1 MLIHALLA
9 GSLFA
14 HAAVFQ
20 GPVELAGTSRA
31 DSSRLRRS
39 AESAQRSF
47 ESFRRSRF
55 PMSVGDGGGPC
66 DVRIGRYCYW
76 RGDDADEAPPPE
88 DQPDVT
94 KRRDALIAQ
103 LDSTS
108 GRLSGDAW
116 IAGQLVRYFVD
127 ARRTDDAI
135 RYATNRCIA
144 GRAWCAALA
153 GFAAHADKRYAFAD
167 SAFGVALATMELPE
181 RCRWLDITDLLDGPL
196 ADRFERT
203 PCDARDSLARQ
214 ILTLGA
220 PLYSVT
226 TTDLLTEHLARYV
239 RAKIAEHSATSDG
252 EVWGDDARHLVMRYG
267 WPQWYSRGLPR
278 MSLDSRAP
286 ITGHDAG
293 MPYDFLP
300 SEHAVDHEARIRS
313 DDWTLDNRFARTGYA
328 PAYARS
334 MHELPSQIARF
345 RRGDSTL
352 VVAAW
357 DARQDTTLI
366 GRPLRA
372 SLVVAGANS
381 PAVVTKQDS
390 ATATGRLVSTARAD
404 SGIVSLELLAD
415 HDRRAA
421 RRREGFTA
429 LDGNVVALSDL
440 LLYKADASPNAD
452 FVTARDNALA
462 STEVPLA
469 RAVGV
474 YWEAYGLRERAE
486 TVHYTV
492 SVQQTGVSWLR
503 HAIERAHLADPTT
516 GLRLQW
522 DEVPEQHDGVAARGV
537 RVDLSRLRSGTYE
550 LAVTAETDRGLTT
563 TKREI
568 VVR

>member
-1 MLIHALLA
+1 MLTHALLA

-14 HAAVFQ
+14 HAGAYQ
-20 GPVELAGTSRA
+20 GPVELASVSRA
-31 DSSRLRRS
+31 DSVHLRRS

-55 PMSVGDGGGPC
+55 PVRGGDGGGPC
-66 DVRIGRYCYW
+66 DVRVGRYCYW

-88 DQPDVT
+88 DPPEI
-94 KRRDALIAQ
+94 KSRRDALITQ
-103 LDSTS
+103 LDSAS
-108 GRLSGDAW
+108 GRLSGDSW

-127 ARRTDDAI
+127 AHRTDDAI
-135 RYATNRCIA
+135 RFATTRCSA

-153 GFAAHADKRYAFAD
+153 GFAAHADKRYVVAD
-167 SAFGVALATMELPE
+167 SAFGVALAAMELPE

-196 ADRFERT
+196 ADRFDHM
-203 PCDARDSLARQ
+203 PCEARDSLARQ

-220 PLYSVT
+220 PLYSVS
-226 TTDLLTEHLARYV
+226 TTDLLTEHLTRYA
-239 RAKIAEHSATSDG
+239 RAKIAEHSATADG
-252 EVWGDDARHLVMRYG
+252 EAWGDDVKHLVMRYG
-267 WPQWYSRGLPR
+267 WPQWYSRGFPSMMLETR
-278 MSLDSRAP
+278 MS

-293 MPYDFLP
+293 MPYDFIP
-300 SEHAVDHEARIRS
+300 SEHAVDHEAEITS
-313 DDWTLDNRFARTGYA
+313 EDWTLDNRLARTGYA

-334 MHELPSQIARF
+334 MHDLPSQIARF

-352 VVAAW
+352 IVAAW
-357 DARQDTTLI
+357 DARRDTTLI
-366 GRPLRA
+366 GRPLLA
-372 SLVVAGANS
+372 SLVVAGDGS
-381 PAVVTKQDS
+381 PMAVTKQDS
-390 ATATGRLVSTARAD
+390 AAATGRLVCVARAD
-404 SGIVSLELLAD
+404 SGVVSLELLAD

-429 LDGNVVALSDL
+429 LDGRAVALSDL
-440 LLYKADASPNAD
+440 LLYKADASANAD

-462 STEVPLA
+462 STEIPLA

-474 YWEAYGLRERAE
+474 YWEAYGLRERGE
-486 TVHYTV
+486 PVHYTV
-492 SVQQTGVSWLR
+492 SVQQVGVSWLR
-503 HAIERAHLADPTT
+503 RAIEHAHLADPTT

-550 LAVTAETDRGLTT
+550 LAVTAQTDRGITT